1 MENMRKIVL
10 LLNPSRTYTRGLL
23 SGIAKYARLQG
34 LWTFYRPLEYRE
46 PKARR
51 GLLQVLKTLEPDGIF
66 MREPAEMKQ
75 IIAMDIPTVS
85 FSYSR
90 EIIPGIANVI
100 TDHRAV
106 GELAAQHFLDR
117 GFRRFAYCGF
127 DDWWW
132 SCRRRDGFCQVAG
145 AAGYETDVYQLP
157 SKSRR
162 SWAKEL
168 PLVADWLRSLE
179 KPIALLACN
188 DDRGELV
195 VEACKVA
202 GLSVPDQVAIM
213 GVDNDAL
220 VCDLCSPPLSSVAL
234 SLEKAGYESAALL
247 DRMMTGKLDK
257 ASHIHIEPTHI
268 VARQSTD
275 ILAVEDAEV
284 AKAIRFIRQHA
295 KTNINVQE
303 VVHRVS
309 LSRRVLEK
317 RFRQILGKS
326 IHEEIRCARVELL
339 VKMLSETQM
348 SISEIAQALD
358 FDDVTHLSRYFRKE
372 KGLSPLQYRKQKT

>member
-1 MENMRKIVL
+1 MRKIVL

-90 EIIPGIANVI
+90 EIIPGIVNVI
-100 TDHRAV
+100 ADHRAV

-117 GFRRFAYCGF
+117 GFRHFAYCGF

-145 AAGYETDVYQLP
+145 AAGYDAAVYQLP

-168 PLVADWLRSLE
+168 PLVVDWLRSLE

-213 GVDNDAL
+213 GVDNDSL

-234 SLEKAGYESAALL
+234 SLAKAGYESAALL
-247 DRMMTGKLDK
+247 DRMMMGKLDK
-257 ASHIHIEPTHI
+257 AGHIHIEPTHI

-275 ILAVEDAEV
+275 VLAVEDAEV
-284 AKAIRFIRQHA
+284 ARAIGFIRQHA

-303 VVHRVS
+303 VVHQVS

-326 IHEEIRCARVELL
+326 IHEEIRRARVELL
-339 VKMLSETQM
+339 VKLLSETQM

>member
-1 MENMRKIVL
+1 MRKIVL

-23 SGIAKYARLQG
+23 GGIAKYARLQG
-34 LWTFYRPLEYRE
+34 LWTFYRPLAYRE

-51 GLLQVLKTLEPDGIF
+51 GLLHVLKSLKPDGIF
-66 MREPAEMKQ
+66 MREPEEMDR
-75 IIAMDIPTVS
+75 IIALGVPTVS

-90 EIIPGIANVI
+90 EIIPGVANV
-100 TDHRAV
+100 TANHRAV
-106 GELAAQHFLDR
+106 GEVAAQHLLDR
-117 GFRRFAYCGF
+117 GFHRFAYCGF

-132 SCRRRDGFCQVAG
+132 SRRRRDGFCQTVGRAG
-145 AAGYETDVYQLP
+145 HPTDIYQLP

-168 PLVADWLRSLE
+168 PLVADWLQTLE
-179 KPIALLACN
+179 KPIGLLACN

-195 VEACKVA
+195 VEACKLA

-213 GVDNDAL
+213 GVDNDPL
-220 VCDLCSPPLSSVAL
+220 ICDLCSPPLSSVAL

-247 DRMMTGKLDK
+247 DRMMTRKKGKL
-257 ASHIHIEPTHI
+257 SHIRIEPTHI

-284 AKAIRFIRQHA
+284 AKAIRFVRQHA
-295 KTNINVQE
+295 KTKINVDE
-303 VVHRVS
+303 VVKQVS

-317 RFRQILGKS
+317 RFRHILGKS
-326 IHEEIRCARVELL
+326 IYEEIRHVRVELL
-339 VKMLSETQM
+339 VRMLTETGM
-348 SISEIAQALD
+348 SISDIAQALD

>member
-1 MENMRKIVL
+1 VERMRKIVL

-51 GLLQVLKTLEPDGIF
+51 GLLQVLKTLEPDGVF
-66 MREPAEMKQ
+66 MREPAEMQQ

-85 FSYSR
+85 FSYSK
-90 EIIPGIANVI
+90 EIITGIANVI

-117 GFRRFAYCGF
+117 GFRHFAYCGF

-132 SCRRRDGFCQVAG
+132 SCRRRDGFCHTVRE
-145 AAGYETDVYQLP
+145 AGYEANVYQLP

-162 SWAKEL
+162 SWGKEL
-168 PLVADWLRSLE
+168 PVVADWLQTLD
-179 KPIALLACN
+179 KPIGLLACN

-195 VEACKVA
+195 VEACKLA

-213 GVDNDAL
+213 GVDNDSL
-220 VCDLCSPPLSSVAL
+220 ICDLCSPPLSSVAL

-247 DRMMTGKLDK
+247 DRMMAGEQEKP
-257 ASHIHIEPTHI
+257 SHIRIEPTHI
-268 VARQSTD
+268 VSRQSTD
-275 ILAVEDAEV
+275 VLAVDDIEV
-284 AKAIRFIRQHA
+284 AAAIRYIRQRA
-295 KTNINVQE
+295 KANINVQE
-303 VVHRVS
+303 VVHQVS

-326 IHEEIRCARVELL
+326 IHEEIRGARVELL
-339 VKMLSETQM
+339 VRMLSETQL
-348 SISEIAQALD
+348 SISEIAHALD

-372 KGLSPLQYRKQKT
+372 KGLSPLQYRKRNM

>member
-1 MENMRKIVL
+1 MRKIVL

-23 SGIAKYARLQG
+23 SGVAKYARLQG

-51 GLLQVLKTLEPDGIF
+51 GLLQVLKSLQPDGIF
-66 MREPAEMKQ
+66 MREPAEMEQ

-90 EIIPGIANVI
+90 EIIPGVANVI
-100 TDHRAV
+100 ADHRAV
-106 GELAAQHFLDR
+106 GEIAARHFLDR

-132 SCRRRDGFCQVAG
+132 SRSRRDGFCHRVAG
-145 AAGYETDVYQLP
+145 AGYLTDVYQLP

-168 PLVADWLRSLE
+168 PVVASWLHTLE
-179 KPIALLACN
+179 KPVGLLACN

-195 VEACKVA
+195 VEACKIA

-220 VCDLCSPPLSSVAL
+220 ICDLCSPPLSSVAL
-234 SLEKAGYESAALL
+234 SLERAGYESAALL
-247 DRMMTGKLDK
+247 DRMMTGKQRK
-257 ASHIHIEPTHI
+257 TSPICITPTHI
-268 VARQSTD
+268 VTRQSTD

-295 KTNINVQE
+295 KTNVNVE
-303 VVHRVS
+303 AVVRQVS

-326 IHEEIRCARVELL
+326 IHEEIRQARVELL

-348 SISEIAQALD
+348 SISDIAHALD